1 MRMNL
6 KVPLLALAALV
17 ALTGMA
23 DDIVIEND
31 AQRDY
36 PLLFTWNILVK
47 DGDIRQDIRI
57 VS

>member
-1 MRMNL
+1 MNL

-36 PLLFTWNILVK
+36 PLLFTLNILVK